1 MSFKGAGGLVEFN
14 QYRSVSTLVQI
25 VWFIDETEH
34 NVGIYNPLNVT
45 NFHTSINAS
54 DLPKDRL
61 DNVYVLIPLP
71 VAIVLYVAA
80 AAVVIFTTIQ
90 LVSFMYLH
98 YTTARSSGL
107 PVPTSAWS
115 CLLAATYSV

>member
-1 MSFKGAGGLVEFN
+1 MS
-14 QYRSVSTLVQI
+14 TPVQI
-25 VWFIDETEH
+25 IWFIGETER

-45 NFHTSINAS
+45 NFHTSINTS

-90 LVSFMYLH
+90 LVLYMTF
-98 YTTARSSGL
+98 TITIARSSGL
-107 PVPTSAWS
+107 HSIPQQ